1 MDSIVVQFAT
11 NRNRVSGDGLF
22 GIDFRNAKDPSDY
35 VTGSIRVERKSDLP
49 DSGWVPD
56 AATLVLDSANEGV
69 ATVKAA
75 ASEAASAS
83 AADTGIVAFAKS
95 QKQAE
100 AGTAALA
107 PAGANAGYG
116 LVLLPGFASTFLTSV
131 SRAAQLAA
139 AYQAAN
145 VFCFSWPAN
154 GVVTKVD
161 YRRDRVDAEKSGL
174 AIARSLARLFA
185 FVGAAKASERPRL
198 NIVAHSMGNFALRHA
213 MQHIKK
219 VEPDLLAKVVFEG
232 ALLMA
237 ADDDE
242 DALSSASKLAPL
254 LGIAKRTTVYS
265 NGGDLALGGGAW
277 LNLKRRLGHEGPKNL
292 VKLPAA
298 ITWIDC
304 SAVGRT
310 SGDGGAEHWGHQ
322 YYRLSPQVI
331 RDVAQV
337 LKNLKPADINPRLKQ
352 FGPLKGRAF
361 IIPFDENADKVVIT

>member
-1 MDSIVVQFAT
+1 MDKIDVRFAT
-11 NRNRVSGDGLF
+11 NRNPVAGDALF
-22 GIDFRNAKDPSDY
+22 GSTFRNTRDPSEY

-49 DSGWVPD
+49 DSGWLADP
-56 AATLVLDSANEGV
+56 ATLTLDPANEGAEDV
-69 ATVKAA
+69 EEAA
-75 ASEAASAS
+75 EEAASS
-83 AADTGIVAFAKS
+83 VAADTGIVAFARG
-95 QKQAE
+95 QKAAE
-100 AGTAALA
+100 TAAA
-107 PAGANAGYG
+107 PAASAAAPGYG
-116 LVLLPGFASTFLTSV
+116 LVLLPGFASTFLISM

-139 AYQAAN
+139 AYGADT

-154 GVVTKVD
+154 GVVSRAE
-161 YRRDRVDAEKSGL
+161 YRRDRVDAEKSGP

-185 FVGAAKASERPRL
+185 FVGNAKASDRPRL

-213 MQHIKK
+213 MQNIRK
-219 VEPDLLAKVVFEG
+219 VEPDLLARVIFDG

-242 DALSSASKLAPL
+242 DALSAATKLAPIL
-254 LGIAKRTTVYS
+254 EIAKRVTVYS

-277 LNLKRRLGHEGPKNL
+277 LNLRRRLGHEGPKNL
-292 VKLPAA
+292 AALPKAV
-298 ITWIDC
+298 TWIDC

-337 LKNLKPADINPRLKQ
+337 LKNQKPADIHPRLKQ
-352 FGPLKGRAF
+352 FGPLRGRAF
-361 IIPFDENADKVVIT
+361 IIPFDENADRVVVT